1 MRSFFEHTTATEFD
15 DTDVKKLIANS
26 NVLSKS
32 YEILGK
38 YNFSG
43 KSIRFISPEPEWFI
57 QPLEQAIYDLT
68 GGSDLR
74 IGSGDNGFRI
84 IEVTNRGDESGIEL
98 DTQNGV
104 LKIEIGSKEDLGK
117 VGFMIDREYAE
128 RNLDNLTWV
137 RISHDSESVSDEEVD
152 SLYSD
157 LADLVIDAVIDFVAE
172 GDSLMKDK
180 KYYIGILLDGFT
192 TFYKIMLPD
201 IKRWETSPLLDNK
214 HKEELL
220 LMSRSKKRFI

>member
-1 MRSFFEHTTATEFD
+1 MRSFFEHTSATEFD

-43 KSIRFISPEPEWFI
+43 KAIRFISPEPEWFI

-74 IGSGDNGFRI
+74 IESGDNGFRI

-104 LKIEIGSKEDLGK
+104 LKIGIGSKEDLGK
-117 VGFMIDREYAE
+117 VGFIIDREYAE

-157 LADLVIDAVIDFVAE
+157 LADLVIDIVIESIAE

-180 KYYIGILLDGFT
+180 KYYISMLLDEFS

-201 IKRWETSPLLDNK
+201 IKRWETSPLLDSK